1 MIEND
6 YVLNFNKINLK
17 DLLKVGG
24 KNASLGEM
32 ISSLNEKGIN
42 VPKGFATTSHAFWE
56 FIKHND
62 IGVKISQNISRFH
75 GSAQTLQETGKN
87 IRKLIYESE
96 FPKELKNSILE
107 SYRSLSEQRA
117 HEDIAVAVRSS
128 ATAEDLPNASFAGQ
142 LETFLNISGE
152 KSLLEACKKCFAS
165 LYTDRAISY
174 REAQGFVHEKV
185 ALSVGIQEMVRS
197 DLAGSGVMF
206 SIDTETGFKNAVV
219 INASWGL
226 GENIVKGVVNPD
238 EYTVFKPSLA
248 NKKLNPILSK
258 KLGSK
263 ECKMVYADGT
273 SQSTLDIPTTKNEQ
287 NCFVLDEGEII
298 QLAQWAKDI
307 EEHYGKA
314 MDIEW
319 AKDGKD
325 DKLYIVQA
333 RPETVESQKDHNTFY
348 QYRLLENKSPIL
360 TGMAIG
366 KDIVTGKVQIIKNCS
381 QITEFIDGSI
391 LVTEQT
397 DPDWVPI
404 MKKASGIIT
413 NSGGRTSHAAIVS
426 RELGLAV
433 IVGAKEATNIL
444 KDDDEITLS
453 CAGGEQGEVY
463 KGYLKFQKQEFN
475 LEKIPPIKTELMLNL
490 ADPDSC
496 FNWWQLPCNG
506 IGLARMEF
514 IISNIIKIHPMALVD
529 FQKVTSSSVRK
540 TIMELTKNHK
550 DMEDYFVTE
559 LARGIAKLAASQYPK
574 PCIVRMSDFKSNEY
588 AGLIG
593 GQYFEKAESNPM
605 LGFRGAARYYSE
617 EYRKAFDLECKAI
630 KKARKEIGLDNIIVM
645 IPFCRTLKEA
655 DKVLEIMAENKLE
668 RQKDGLEIYVMA
680 EIPSNIILA
689 EEFAKRFDGF
699 SIGSNDLTQLTL
711 GISRDSDQLSE
722 IFDENDE
729 SVKYLIKDLI
739 QKAHKSKTK
748 VGFCGQAPSDR
759 DNYAQFLV
767 KNGIDSI
774 SLNPDSIIRNIEK
787 IAEIENSIPSENDK
801 KLQKLVDK
809 IPALK

>member
-307 EEHYGKA
+307 CN
-314 MDIEW
+314 
-319 AKDGKD
+319 
-325 DKLYIVQA
+325 L
-333 RPETVESQKDHNTFY
+333 RRS
-348 QYRLLENKSPIL
+348 L
-360 TGMAIG
+360 
-366 KDIVTGKVQIIKNCS
+366 
-381 QITEFIDGSI
+381 IT
-391 LVTEQT
+391 
-397 DPDWVPI
+397 
-404 MKKASGIIT
+404 
-413 NSGGRTSHAAIVS
+413 AALFS
-426 RELGLAV
+426 V
-433 IVGAKEATNIL
+433 I
-444 KDDDEITLS
+444 
-453 CAGGEQGEVY
+453 
-463 KGYLKFQKQEFN
+463 
-475 LEKIPPIKTELMLNL
+475 
-490 ADPDSC
+490 
-496 FNWWQLPCNG
+496 
-506 IGLARMEF
+506 
-514 IISNIIKIHPMALVD
+514 
-529 FQKVTSSSVRK
+529 
-540 TIMELTKNHK
+540 
-550 DMEDYFVTE
+550 
-559 LARGIAKLAASQYPK
+559 
-574 PCIVRMSDFKSNEY
+574 
-588 AGLIG
+588 
-593 GQYFEKAESNPM
+593 NP
-605 LGFRGAARYYSE
+605 R
-617 EYRKAFDLECKAI
+617 I
-630 KKARKEIGLDNIIVM
+630 
-645 IPFCRTLKEA
+645 
-655 DKVLEIMAENKLE
+655 
-668 RQKDGLEIYVMA
+668 
-680 EIPSNIILA
+680 
-689 EEFAKRFDGF
+689 
-699 SIGSNDLTQLTL
+699 
-711 GISRDSDQLSE
+711 
-722 IFDENDE
+722 
-729 SVKYLIKDLI
+729 
-739 QKAHKSKTK
+739 
-748 VGFCGQAPSDR
+748 
-759 DNYAQFLV
+759 
-767 KNGIDSI
+767 
-774 SLNPDSIIRNIEK
+774 
-787 IAEIENSIPSENDK
+787 
-801 KLQKLVDK
+801 
-809 IPALK
+809 